1 MRPGPALSRPLSL
14 VGQEG
19 PFQWD
24 LAVLIPLTVM
34 AGTLSPRDEAT
45 LQPLNLVKAAPITPG
60 SS

>member
-1 MRPGPALSRPLSL
+1 MSPGPALSRPLSL

-24 LAVLIPLTVM
+24 LAALIPL
-34 AGTLSPRDEAT
+34 AGTLSPQDEAA
-45 LQPLNLVKAAPITPG
+45 LQPLNLVIVAPITPA